1 MWGMGVPRAWHTI
14 SVPVVLE
21 KSTWFGGSWIN
32 TGPDVSDWPRTEMV
46 RKMNVLNYYH
56 LYDSK
61 HSSVIIH
68 SSPIILPIIS
78 CSPAIRSSRI
88 CRGLAMTASAVR
100 ARGRV
105 VSISSNHTLFCD
117 IAWKWIKCVCVT
129 YCVATLCLLSRRIPN
144 RDGHQWR
151 DICDAWSWTNLSPSL
166 SWQTRWSET
175 GFRSLI
181 CNYNLEPACT
191 EGWK

>member
-1 MWGMGVPRAWHTI
+1 MPLKLTCLSPGTSLTISPLPLTQTMCGIGVPRAWHTI

-46 RKMNVLNYYH
+46 RKMNDLNYYR
-56 LYDSK
+56 LCSD
-61 HSSVIIH
+61 HSSVIVH

-117 IAWKWIKCVCVT
+117 IAWKWIKWRSDM
-129 YCVATLCLLSRRIPN
+129 CLRNIL
-144 RDGHQWR
+144 
-151 DICDAWSWTNLSPSL
+151 
-166 SWQTRWSET
+166 
-175 GFRSLI
+175 RSHSVSF
-181 CNYNLEPACT
+181 E
-191 EGWK
+191 